1 MKGKEIIDTE
11 TGSVETV
18 ELRRVLVEEWKT
30 ESGTVTEDKKE
41 DNTKTDNTET
51 DTRDDEEN
59 GSNTDTNSGADDTA
73 IDNGDTVYVLR

>member
-1 MKGKEIIDTE
+1 MKKTKGIL
-11 TGSVETV
+11 TGT
-18 ELRRVLVEEWKT
+18 LLVMALGMLTACGSNNNKAD

-59 GSNTDTNSGADDTA
+59 GSNTD
-73 IDNGDTVYVLR
+73 NGEEAAEHGSDL